1 MDAMQILVIILS
13 TFLGLF
19 LILAIVLVVQLI
31 KVTKQIKMIT
41 TTTQTAVERVSN
53 FAATASKFVSP
64 AIIAQFVGQQVKKYK
79 KNSKKGKEE

>member
-13 TFLGLF
+13 LFLALF

-41 TTTQTAVERVSN
+41 TTTKTAIERVSN
-53 FAATASKFVSP
+53 LASSATKFVSP
-64 AIIAQFVGQQVKKYK
+64 AIIAKFVGDQMKKYK
-79 KNSKKGKEE
+79 KNKKEK